1 VRDRPN
7 DWRRAS
13 SIAATDW
20 NTRRVT
26 FTTKTPHAKT
36 NRGNPAGRERFITFS
51 NRVARGVT
59 DTETYPQ
66 KDNG

>member
-1 VRDRPN
+1 LGC
-7 DWRRAS
+7 AG

-20 NTRRVT
+20 DTDRVP
-26 FTTKTPHAKT
+26 FTSKTPYGKKD
-36 NRGNPAGRERFITFS
+36 RGNPAGRERCIPFGS
-51 NRVARGVT
+51 RLARGVT

>member
-1 VRDRPN
+1 MRDRPN
-7 DWRRAS
+7 DWRGAS

-20 NTRRVT
+20 DTHRVF
-26 FTTKTPHAKT
+26 FTTKTPHAKKD
-36 NRGNPAGRERFITFS
+36 RGNSAGQERCITFGS
-51 NRVARGVT
+51 RVARGFT